1 VVVVPMPRAMEHKGQ
16 RLPATYLNFLFVNGA
31 MLVPT
36 FGDRKHDALALSTL
50 QEAVPWLE
58 VIGIDCQELIWGLGA
73 IHCLTQQQPA

>member
-1 VVVVPMPRAMEHKGQ
+1 MEHKGQ